1 MSLNL
6 LENLHSVMSIS
17 NEHVDLQM

>member
-6 LENLHSVMSIS
+6 LEQGEYHKGHLRRIMVY
-17 NEHVDLQM
+17 D

>member
-6 LENLHSVMSIS
+6 LEGGH
-17 NEHVDLQM
+17 EK